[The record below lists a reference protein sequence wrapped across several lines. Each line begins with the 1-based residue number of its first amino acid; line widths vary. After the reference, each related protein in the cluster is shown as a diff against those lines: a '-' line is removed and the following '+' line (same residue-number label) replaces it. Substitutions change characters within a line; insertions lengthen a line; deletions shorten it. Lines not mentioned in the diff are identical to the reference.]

1 MRIFVL
7 AVLAGITAAH
17 VYPKGLKSRQD
28 PESLSLPKCSVPCL
42 ENNGVTL
49 SCIEGAG
56 SDKKSDQ
63 CICDA
68 FRGLSGPNIERCI
81 EEVCNVKDIMDL
93 EAYLAQACFGASDI
107 MISPREQPLDDEA
120 PGTEPSDDQLPDI
133 LRGITSPD
141 ATSEVTKAISSMV

>member
-93 EAYLAQACFGASDI
+93 EAYLAQACFGASVRTF
-107 MISPREQPLDDEA
+107 PRRLRVCCAPLLSTLEL
-120 PGTEPSDDQLPDI
+120 T
-133 LRGITSPD
+133 RRTSGHHD
-141 ATSEVTKAISSMV
+141 LSAGATFG